1 MLGGQQD
8 SPGGPAQTLFSA
20 SGGSC
25 RVSKGLDPVTAPGSS
40 HPASPPYPRHK
51 ITGLPAAG
59 LEPRTTGPLSHPDVV
74 AAPQCS
80 DHRPPP
86 ALWPPGASWPI
97 GTRSDPAGLC
107 QPHCLQCFTPTRLHR
122 RQHRAPVR
130 APKFIVFSSFTHS
143 LFIHSSQS
151 ILGQAQ
157 CWPWGCSNE
166 QASQRASPR
175 CSWSIQK
182 VSDPSPDCCVAS
194 KSLPLSEPPSLRP
207 EGPVGVRG
215 PGFRDG
221 VIGT

>member
-86 ALWPPGASWPI
+86 ALWPPGASRPI

-122 RQHRAPVR
+122 RQHRAPVW
-130 APKFIVFSSFTHS
+130 APKFIVLASFLPSLIQVTPFWARQSAGRGGAAMSKLAREPPQGAHGLSRKCLTLLQTAVWPPSHS
-143 LFIHSSQS
+143 L
-151 ILGQAQ
+151 
-157 CWPWGCSNE
+157 
-166 QASQRASPR
+166 
-175 CSWSIQK
+175 
-182 VSDPSPDCCVAS
+182 
-194 KSLPLSEPPSLRP
+194 SLSLRHS
-207 EGPVGVRG
+207 GQ
-215 PGFRDG
+215 RDP
-221 VIGT
+221 